1 MNEKLVKLLEEAE
14 KTIGLLMLEV
24 NRLNDEIIL
33 KDKQIETL
41 KLREL
46 TDEQMLEVY
55 KKCLNLKNKFK
66 DNEKRTSY
74 FNFAKAVLRKASE
87 K

>member
-1 MNEKLVKLLEEAE
+1 MDMIKLLDDAE
-14 KTIGLLMLEV
+14 KAIATLMLEV

-33 KDKQIETL
+33 KDKQIEAL
-41 KLREL
+41 KLRDL

>member
-1 MNEKLVKLLEEAE
+1 MDMIKLLDDAE
-14 KTIGLLMLEV
+14 KAIATLMLEV

-33 KDKQIETL
+33 KDKQIEAL

-55 KKCLNLKNKFK
+55 KKCLNLKNEFK
-66 DNEKRTSY
+66 ENVKRRSY
-74 FNFAKAVLRKASE
+74 FDFARAILKKASN